1 MCITLVL
8 AIAACG
14 EKAFNENLVGV
25 SMKEYYSIEDFQSIV
40 EGESTYQDVH
50 NIARLETMQV
60 TSYGGIC
67 EYPMQDGGCIRIKFY
82 GKNLVVGMIEVVP
95 STMGND

>member
-40 EGESTYQDVH
+40 EGESTY
-50 NIARLETMQV
+50 
-60 TSYGGIC
+60 
-67 EYPMQDGGCIRIKFY
+67 
-82 GKNLVVGMIEVVP
+82 
-95 STMGND
+95 